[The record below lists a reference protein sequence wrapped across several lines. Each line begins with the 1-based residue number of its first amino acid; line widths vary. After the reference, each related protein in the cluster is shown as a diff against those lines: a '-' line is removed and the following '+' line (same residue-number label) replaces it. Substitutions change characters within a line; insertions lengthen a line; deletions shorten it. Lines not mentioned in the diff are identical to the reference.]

1 MMHATNVP
9 STMTVSADHLQT
21 MPSLRTNIDG
31 HILDCNPAFLNFY
44 RVQSH
49 EIHQLRW
56 NLFYDAPSW
65 MQRQQAVN
73 KMLKTGQPQ
82 RFRALQRRQDNPLL
96 VTLTPTIGTSTE
108 FQEYIQIMPMPT
120 SSVSEAYLTTIMNTS
135 LDAIVGRDMTG
146 TIQSWNPAATALLGY
161 TASEMMGQ
169 AVETIVPLDKQP
181 EMHHYLE
188 AMRASLSAHSFE
200 TERLKKNGD
209 RVPVHI
215 TMAPVLDGHRQ
226 LQGVVSHIR
235 DITARRHAER
245 TIWHQA
251 NFDSL
256 TGLPNA
262 RLLEDRALQVIPECI
277 RREEKVAILH
287 VNLDHFKDIN
297 DEYGTAVGDAVLK
310 ETARRF
316 KRIVRAQDTIA
327 RRSGNDFILLIN
339 GFDHTSPVEQFVERV
354 QDSVKLP
361 VSAGDHSLHISVSIG
376 VAVCPDD
383 STSWAGLAGQA
394 ENALFAAKSSGRNRV
409 QYFTQELRIQSVR
422 RRFILHEFQRAVS
435 EPINEL
441 SMHYQPI
448 VCMNSMKMVKAEALI
463 RWNHP
468 TGNIA
473 PMDFIPIIEQSDM
486 VHAFGDFVVTHVATD
501 AQVLRNTYG
510 EHFTVAF
517 NLSPAQLRVPRTL
530 ATHWVSLLQHHN
542 LSTQCLVAEI
552 TEGMIVDDASNTQ
565 RNLESLG
572 LANIGIAIDDFGTGY
587 SSLNY
592 LARINADIVKI
603 DQSFVRHI
611 DTETR
616 TKILCEAIIAVA
628 HKLGMS
634 VVAEGIETQAQWN
647 ILQAMGCDMGQGFFI
662 ARPMPLQTL
671 LEAWPTAQA
680 TPVHDCG
687 ITEQHK

>member
-1 MMHATNVP
+1 
-9 STMTVSADHLQT
+9 MTVSIANLQT

-31 HILDCNPAFLNFY
+31 HILDYNPAFLDFY

-49 EIHQLRW
+49 EVSDLRW
-56 NLFYDAPSW
+56 NLFYDVPSW
-65 MQRQQAVN
+65 MQRQRAVY
-73 KMLKTGQPQ
+73 KLLKTGQPQ
-82 RFRALQRRQDNPLL
+82 RFRAQQRRQENPLL
-96 VTLTPTIGTSTE
+96 VTLTPTSGTSTE
-108 FQEYIQIMPMPT
+108 FQEYIQVMPMPT
-120 SSVSEAYLTTIMNTS
+120 SSVSEAYLTTMMNTS
-135 LDAIVGRDMTG
+135 LDAIVGRDLAG
-146 TIQSWNPAATALLGY
+146 TIQSWNPAATALFGY

-169 AVETIVPLDKQP
+169 TVETIVPLDKQP
-181 EMHHYLE
+181 EMNHYL
-188 AMRASLSAHSFE
+188 AVMRTSLALHSFE
-200 TERLKKNGD
+200 TERLKKNGE

-215 TMAPVLDGHRQ
+215 TMAPVLDSRHQ
-226 LQGVVSHIR
+226 LQGIVSHIR
-235 DITARRHAER
+235 DITPSRKAER

-277 RREEKVAILH
+277 RREEKVAVLH

-297 DEYGTAVGDAVLK
+297 DEHGVAVGDAVLK
-310 ETARRF
+310 ETALRL
-316 KRIVRAQDTIA
+316 KRIVREQDTIA

-339 GFDHTSPVEQFVERV
+339 GFDYTSPVEQFVERV
-354 QDSVKLP
+354 QDAFKTP
-361 VSAGDHSLHISVSIG
+361 VLAGGHSFHVSISIG

-383 STSWAGLAGQA
+383 STSWAGLSGQA
-394 ENALFAAKSSGRNRV
+394 EIALFAAKSSGRSRV

-422 RRFILHEFQRAVS
+422 RRFILNEFQRAVS
-435 EPINEL
+435 APINEL

-448 VCMNSMKMVKAEALI
+448 VCMNTMKMVKAEALT

-501 AQVLRNTYG
+501 AQALRNIYG
-510 EHFTVAF
+510 EQFTVAF

-530 ATHWVSLLQHHN
+530 ATHWASLLQDQN
-542 LSTQCLVAEI
+542 LSTRCLVAEI
-552 TEGMIVDDASNTQ
+552 TEGMIVDNASNTQ

-628 HKLGMS
+628 HKLGMA
-634 VVAEGIETQAQWN
+634 VVAEGIETQEQWN
-647 ILQAMGCDMGQGFFI
+647 ILQAMGCDMGQGFYI
-662 ARPMPLQTL
+662 AKPMPLQTL
-671 LEAWPTAQA
+671 IDTWPAPQETAGK
-680 TPVHDCG
+680 T
-687 ITEQHK
+687 T